1 MKKFLSIT
9 LCVLSVICA
18 CAFVSCKNDNLYLQ
32 NVSQLRLDVFIGDY
46 NGNTLTIYPEEK
58 EYPFIYDGN
67 ACERKCFVTIKL
79 DNLTSDEIYAE
90 FVIDN
95 ETYGSQMVFQV
106 LPNALMCTVEV
117 PTLPQ
122 KSLTVSITQNDSIVK
137 VDTKS
142 VRIGDT
148 VSYKTAIN
156 SVFKQKK
163 DFIKTLKSHNVLQA
177 EIQAR
182 LLCEDG
188 KNYWYIGFADK
199 KGNLTAFLIDG
210 KDGKILAEKSQPAQ
224 PRPR

>member
-1 MKKFLSIT
+1 MKKFLSIA

-32 NVSQLRLDVFIGDY
+32 NVSQLRLDVFVGDY
-46 NGNTLTIYPEEK
+46 NGNTLTVYPEEK

-67 ACERKCFVTIKL
+67 ACERKRFVTIKL

-137 VDTKS
+137 VNTKS

-163 DFIKTLKSHNVLQA
+163 DFIKTLKTHNVLQA

-182 LLCEDG
+182 LLCENG

-210 KDGKILAEKSQPAQ
+210 KDGKILAEKNQPAQ